1 MNKVGQYKLFMSIGL
16 AVLVI
21 VLGYVFS
28 VITHGK
34 GIWILFSII
43 VLLAMIAVAVNFM
56 SLKLLKGKLNK
67 LPEPYKKVYMDA
79 QEAIGLSSMSKLQK
93 KEVNEMILEI
103 FEHAALDQ
111 RDINDVIDHNLEVYV
126 NQFITIAGGKP
137 SFLYMFSYS
146 SFLFVIYLI
155 LIKLYKVIR
164 PGFDLDNF
172 KTETLDFGIT
182 ATYALIAFVFFPWL
196 MMTLKKA
203 SLERWS
209 NKKRFLILLPFSVPF
224 GLMALLILVRI
235 PEVIDILDIAV
246 PMFSSVYLFFIGVLS
261 AIGFYLLMKYAQKK
275 QMRKSLE

>member
-16 AVLVI
+16 ALLVI
-21 VLGYVFS
+21 ILGYVFS

-34 GIWILFSII
+34 GLWILFSVI

-56 SLKLLKGKLNK
+56 SIKLLKGKLNN
-67 LPEPYKKVYMDA
+67 LPDPYKKVYMDA
-79 QEAIGLSSMSKLQK
+79 QEAVGLSSMSKLQK

-103 FEHAALDQ
+103 FEHASLDQ
-111 RDINDVIDHNLEVYV
+111 RDINDVIDHNLEAYV
-126 NQFITIAGGKP
+126 NQFINIAGGKP

-155 LIKLYKVIR
+155 FIKLYKVIR

-182 ATYALIAFVFFPWL
+182 ATYALIAFIFFPWL
-196 MMTLKKA
+196 MMIMKKA
-203 SLERWS
+203 SIERWN
-209 NKKRFLILLPFSVPF
+209 NKKRLLILLPFIIPF

-235 PEVIDILDIAV
+235 PEVVDILDMAV
-246 PMFSSVYLFFIGVLS
+246 PMFSSIYSFFIGVL
-261 AIGFYLLMKYAQKK
+261 AAVGFFILMKYAQRK
-275 QMRKSLE
+275 QMKKSIE